1 MLVLETLVFP
11 GANKATYALT
21 ELEDCP
27 LCHFSIK
34 PEKLHI
40 DPYWRNGKK
49 FIGGFYRCTH
59 CYEVFCTL
67 SICENNSVNIKGI
80 PAISTKLIRSGPTLH
95 SDRSFDPNI
104 EKLSPQFV
112 KIYNQAF
119 SAEDSGLD
127 EIAGIGYRKA
137 LEFLTKDFCIHTSPD
152 DEDSIK
158 EMPLAACIKKYID
171 NTNINTLAEKAAWIG
186 NDETHYVRK
195 HSDRDISD
203 LKKFIDARVY
213 FVAMILITEDAESI
227 TRS

>member
-1 MLVLETLVFP
+1 MIVVETLIFS
-11 GANKATYALT
+11 GTNRNTYALT
-21 ELEDCP
+21 ELESCP
-27 LCHFSIK
+27 LCHYSIK
-34 PEKLHI
+34 PEKIHL
-40 DPYWRNGKK
+40 DPYWRDGKK

-59 CYEVFCTL
+59 CFEVFCTL
-67 SICENNSVNIKGI
+67 SLCESNPVNIKGI
-80 PAISTKLIRSGPTLH
+80 TAISTKLIRSGPTLH

-104 EKLSPQFV
+104 EHLSPQFV
-112 KIYNQAF
+112 KIYNQALA
-119 SAEDSGLD
+119 AEDSCLD

-158 EMPLAACIKKYID
+158 EMPLAACIKKYISAP
-171 NTNINTLAEKAAWIG
+171 NINTLAEKATWIG

-203 LKKFIDARVY
+203 LKKFIEAMVY

-227 TRS
+227 NRP